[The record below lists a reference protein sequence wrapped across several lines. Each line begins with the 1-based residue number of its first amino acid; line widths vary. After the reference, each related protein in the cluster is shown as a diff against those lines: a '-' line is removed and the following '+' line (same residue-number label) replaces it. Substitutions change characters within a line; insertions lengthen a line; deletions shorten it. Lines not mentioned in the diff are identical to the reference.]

1 MVDRHRP
8 AKDILR
14 LIQLLSGHKAF
25 GLSVEDIAAR
35 MEVSLRTARRL
46 LAALA
51 DIEPDLSSH
60 MAEDSQKKFWY
71 LPSTKTRMPAV
82 TAEQLSGLT
91 AIANFMRAQGHQG
104 YAETLQDLRDNLQAG
119 LDRASL
125 LRLDPDL
132 EVLDAS
138 IGVTH
143 RPGPKTSFDPS
154 IHSQLLT
161 AITEEKQVRF
171 VYTDVRGLKTSE
183 RRVSPYALIVGP
195 RAYVICRD
203 EEAGGIRNFALTG
216 VSDVRAYNLPA
227 TRDGF
232 DVSAYVGQS
241 FGAFHDGEFN
251 HWTLRFKAG
260 TAHELSTYQF
270 HPSQTMTVLPSG
282 EIDICF
288 YCESIREVA
297 YECFRWSEH
306 LVTIGPTALQSTIQE
321 ICSNM
326 RLACYATDS
335 GHQNC

>member
-8 AKDILR
+8 AKDLLR
-14 LIQLLSGHKAF
+14 LIQVLSAHKAF

-46 LAALA
+46 LNALS
-51 DIEPDLSSH
+51 DIEPDLTSH
-60 MAEDSQKKFWY
+60 TAEDSQKKFWY
-71 LPSTKTRMPAV
+71 LPSTKTRIPAV

-104 YAETLQDLRDNLQAG
+104 YAETLQDLRDSLQAG

-143 RPGPKTSFDPS
+143 RPGPKTSFDPL
-154 IHSQLLT
+154 IHSLLLT
-161 AITEEKQVRF
+161 AITEQKQVRF
-171 VYTDVRGLKTSE
+171 LYTDVRGIKTAR
-183 RRVSPYALIVGP
+183 RRVSPYALILGP
-195 RAYVICRD
+195 RAYLVCHD
-203 EEAGGIRNFALTG
+203 EDAGGTRNFTTTG
-216 VSDVRAYNLPA
+216 MADVEVHNAPA
-227 TRDGF
+227 TPVDF
-232 DVSAYVGQS
+232 DVSAYVRQS

-251 HWTLRFKAG
+251 HWTMRFKAS

-270 HPSQTMTVLPSG
+270 HPSQTMTVLPTG
-282 EIDICF
+282 EIDITF

-306 LVTIGPTALQSTIQE
+306 LVAIGPNALQSTVKE
-321 ICSNM
+321 ICGNIG
-326 RLACYATDS
+326 LVCDTA
-335 GHQNC
+335 